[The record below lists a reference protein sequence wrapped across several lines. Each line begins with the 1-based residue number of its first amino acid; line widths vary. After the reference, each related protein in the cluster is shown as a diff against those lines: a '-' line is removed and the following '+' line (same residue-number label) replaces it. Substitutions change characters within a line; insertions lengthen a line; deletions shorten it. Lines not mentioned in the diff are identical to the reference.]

1 MTLLLAY
8 LLNVTDY
15 FFTEYWVTRYGIDA
29 EFNPIG
35 RWMFATGLAGF
46 IKIFIIGGLFVLL
59 GYLVKRQ
66 PKAIIANYL
75 LFGVYSV
82 VVAYH
87 LALAIQV
94 N

>member
-1 MTLLLAY
+1 MTLVLAY
-8 LLNVTDY
+8 LLNLTDY
-15 FFTEYWVTRYGIDA
+15 FFTKYWVTRYGIDA

-46 IKIFIIGGLFVLL
+46 IKIFIVGGLFILL

-66 PKAIIANYL
+66 PKASIANYL
-75 LFGVYSV
+75 VFCVYGV

-87 LALAIQV
+87 IALAIGIR
-94 N
+94 

>member
-1 MTLLLAY
+1 MTLVLAY

-15 FFTEYWVTRYGIDA
+15 FFTKYWITRYGIDA

-46 IKIFIIGGLFVLL
+46 IKIFIIGGLFILL

-66 PKAIIANYL
+66 PKASIANYL
-75 LFGVYSV
+75 AFCVYGV

-87 LALAIQV
+87 IALAIGIR
-94 N
+94 

>member
-1 MTLLLAY
+1 MTLVLAY

-15 FFTEYWVTRYGIDA
+15 FFTKYWVTRYGIDA

-46 IKIFIIGGLFVLL
+46 VKIFLLGGLFILL

-66 PKAIIANYL
+66 PKARAASYL
-75 LFGVYSV
+75 VVCVYGIV
-82 VVAYH
+82 MAYH
-87 LALAIQV
+87 IALAMEMR
-94 N
+94 